1 MPFKLAGSSMVTSP
15 SGKGIILIGGYN
27 EDTNEYSDKL
37 IEFRSTPMTWVVL
50 GHKLQY
56 PRADH
61 VAMPI
66 PEKYYS
72 KLNQESRVIS
82 SASSRKRKI
91 RQTEVY
97 QAGFS

>member
-37 IEFRSTPMTWVVL
+37 IEFRSTSMTWVVL

-82 SASSRKRKI
+82 SVSSRKRKI

>member
-1 MPFKLAGSSMVTSP
+1 MITSP
-15 SGKGIILIGGYN
+15 DGKKIILIGGYN

-37 IEFRSTPMTWVVL
+37 IEFRSSSMTWVVL
-50 GHKLQY
+50 RQKLQY

-66 PEKYYS
+66 PEEYFS
-72 KLNQESRVIS
+72 KLNEETRFSPN
-82 SASSRKRKI
+82 SRKRKN
-91 RQTEVY
+91 RQREVY

>member
-1 MPFKLAGSSMVTSP
+1 MPFKLAGSSMVPSP
-15 SGKGIILIGGYN
+15 SGKGVILIGGYN

-37 IEFRSTPMTWVVL
+37 IEFRSSSMTWVVL
-50 GHKLQY
+50 RQKLQY

-66 PEKYYS
+66 PEEYFS
-72 KLNQESRVIS
+72 KLNQESRLS
-82 SASSRKRKI
+82 SSSSRRRKI
-91 RQTEVY
+91 RQTDVY